1 MNIVERLMLRK
12 EEIKELA
19 SLREDKKVL
28 QGLILKER
36 REKEYLEDR
45 LKKLNAQTRKAEY
58 EDEIKRLTGIIN
70 DYKLKETLG
79 RDVIKNRALII
90 LEELMSTES
99 RNGIKRLDSYEA
111 YTILKDKINAD
122 YSLNYV
128 KNHYKAVI
136 DVFNKI
142 KYTLA
147 PEMGLAITMAKK
159 FGKKIWALTYEP
171 QRDYALTPQKSKIKK
186 IKKPVKHMDTKW
198 HDNCIRDLH
207 FDPEFDKRYSF
218 TDLLKKYSLG

>member
-1 MNIVERLMLRK
+1 MNIVDRLLQRK
-12 EEIKELA
+12 DEIKELA
-19 SLREDKKVL
+19 SLREDKKIL

-45 LKKLNAQTRKAEY
+45 LKKLNAQTRNAEY

-70 DYKLKETLG
+70 DYRLKETLG
-79 RDVIKNRALII
+79 REVIKNRALVI
-90 LEELMSTES
+90 LEELMSTEA

-111 YTILKDKINAD
+111 YTILKDKIDSD

-142 KYTLA
+142 KYELA

-171 QRDYALTPQKSKIKK
+171 QRDYALIPKAKIKK

-198 HDNCIRDLH
+198 HDNCIRDLQ
-207 FDPEFDKRYSF
+207 FDPELDKRYSYN
-218 TDLLKKYSLG
+218 DLMKKYCLG